1 MPEFPRVQRE
11 TKKIPGFF
19 SKTYVLS
26 PPVFFSGIAHSKTID
41 LNWSYEALA
50 QKEALT
56 LCQDRAFA
64 SFLCV
69 LSLASVLGRFTH
81 LYCDN
86 GSLGRGAP
94 LHGKKSPLFPLFSL
108 ISNIYICCENIIAG
122 RGKSTALQHFI
133 NCF

>member
-1 MPEFPRVQRE
+1 MLGISLGAEKN
-11 TKKIPGFF
+11 KKMSSIP
-19 SKTYVLS
+19 S
-26 PPVFFSGIAHSKTID
+26 PLFVCFFSGIAHFKITD
-41 LNWSYEALA
+41 LNWSYKALA

-69 LSLASVLGRFTH
+69 LSLFYH
-81 LYCDN
+81 IQE
-86 GSLGRGAP
+86 GSHIFMMIPAHWEEEHRSLE
-94 LHGKKSPLFPLFSL
+94 GKQSLPFSH
-108 ISNIYICCENIIAG
+108 IPNIYIWSKYIVED